1 MGLFSQFNSNNLNQ
15 RFAGAVPINQPQMP
29 QMHFS
34 GRPLF
39 PFPQNSQTFYR
50 PAVFQPPNDSPPQC
64 NSPIITR
71 TPSPGSST
79 SDSSSRASK
88 TSSEGKKKSKASGWT
103 EEETRDTLVLWEPK
117 YDKLWSASNKG
128 RVKIWNN
135 IFVAYKESF
144 PDSERTLPQVKK
156 RIQNL
161 EYEYKL
167 LKQRSQSTGE
177 AGFKKIKQGFPYFD
191 FFDDVMGHRDSV
203 DPSKMAIEGPST
215 FASEHSSNTSPS
227 PQLQESANDTEENL
241 DADELQDVTGTK
253 RKATDKSAKSAR
265 KQRKRRDEQQTEWF
279 ERSTEMLRESQRNQI
294 EQTNAIL
301 VGFKDI
307 FKDLASK

>member
-1 MGLFSQFNSNNLNQ
+1 
-15 RFAGAVPINQPQMP
+15 MP

-34 GRPLF
+34 GQPLF
-39 PFPQNSQTFYR
+39 PFPPNSQTFYR
-50 PAVFQPPNDSPPQC
+50 PAVFQPPSDSPPQC
-64 NSPIITR
+64 NSPITR
-71 TPSPGSST
+71 TPSPTLGT
-79 SDSSSRASK
+79 SGSSSRATK

-103 EEETRDTLVLWEPK
+103 EDETLDTLELWGPK
-117 YDKLWSASNKG
+117 YDKLRSASNKD
-128 RVKIWNN
+128 RVKIWND
-135 IFVAYKESF
+135 IFVAYKEKY

-177 AGFKKIKQGFPYFD
+177 AGFKKIKEGFPYFD
-191 FFDDVMGHRDSV
+191 FLDDVMGHRDSV
-203 DPSKMAIEGPST
+203 DPSKMAIEGSST
-215 FASEHSSNTSPS
+215 FASEDGGNTSAS
-227 PQLQESANDTEENL
+227 PTLQESGNDTEENL
-241 DADELQDVTGTK
+241 DDDLQAATGMK

-265 KQRKRRDEQQTEWF
+265 KGKKRRDEQQTEWQTSFLQLMERSLEQDSIRF
-279 ERSTEMLRESQRNQI
+279 ERSTEMLRESQRNQM

-307 FKDLASK
+307 FKDLISK